1 MADAESDRCAAWPR
15 TYSWREYRPSS
26 TFESAPPRS
35 RDAERGSDWRPRG
48 AIARGNRSDATSTIS
63 EVFVRTRSGHAK
75 SLLAHYY
82 GTEIII
88 NIQSGRPPHGPSRRS
103 AHSLDARLAHK
114 VPANAAQTENEHTS
128 G

>member
-48 AIARGNRSDATSTIS
+48 AMTAIFCDATSTIS
-63 EVFVRTRSGHAK
+63 EVFVRTPSGHAK

-88 NIQSGRPPHGPSRRS
+88 NIQSGR
-103 AHSLDARLAHK
+103 L
-114 VPANAAQTENEHTS
+114 
-128 G
+128 